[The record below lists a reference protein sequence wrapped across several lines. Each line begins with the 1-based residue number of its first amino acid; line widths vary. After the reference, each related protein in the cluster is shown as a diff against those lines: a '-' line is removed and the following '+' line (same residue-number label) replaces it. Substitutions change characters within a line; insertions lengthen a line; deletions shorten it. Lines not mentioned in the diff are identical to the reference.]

1 MKNVHTG
8 YDTLQISGKP
18 QMNIHVSVAMG
29 RKTANSQT
37 NPDCI
42 TTKTVMVSIQPSV
55 K

>member
-1 MKNVHTG
+1 MGNVYTG

-18 QMNIHVSVAMG
+18 QMNIHVSVAIE
-29 RKTANSQT
+29 RKTANSQI

-42 TTKTVMVSIQPSV
+42 ATKTVMVSIEPSV

>member
-29 RKTANSQT
+29 RKTVNSQI

-42 TTKTVMVSIQPSV
+42 TTETVMVSIQPSV